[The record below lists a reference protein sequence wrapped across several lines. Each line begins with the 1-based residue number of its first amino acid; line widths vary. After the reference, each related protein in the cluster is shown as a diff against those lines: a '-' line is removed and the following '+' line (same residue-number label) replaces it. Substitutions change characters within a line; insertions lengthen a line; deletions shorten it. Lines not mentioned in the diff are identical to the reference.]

1 MSTRLYA
8 SQVMAA
14 LADRLGTA
22 TRTTTRTPFGV
33 PLQPAWGTYAVGQHV
48 SAPGLDDCS
57 PRLECE
63 VMAVG
68 RRPDQAGVWC
78 LLRGL
83 DRHGGFAL
91 VHQDDLRPVDEA
103 RVASHDALATSLR
116 PGRSP
121 GAAAVMRPL
130 NASRQAAALQASSA

>member
-22 TRTTTRTPFGV
+22 TRTTTCTPFGV
-33 PLQPAWGTYAVGQHV
+33 PLQPAWGRYAVGQHV
-48 SAPGLDDCS
+48 SAPGVDECS
-57 PRLECE
+57 PRLACE
-63 VMAVG
+63 VIAVG
-68 RRPDQAGVWC
+68 RRPDHAGVWC
-78 LLRGL
+78 LLRSL

-91 VHQDDLRPVDEA
+91 VHEGDVRPLDET
-103 RVASHDALATSLR
+103 RVASHEVRATR
-116 PGRSP
+116 RTPAAWH

-130 NASRQAAALQASSA
+130 HASRHAAVR